1 MARVV
6 FPFRRTA
13 TLALLLAA
21 GAAQAQPACTPRYPS
36 PITTAAMF
44 DMAAVTADT
53 LDALEGVDVAIAA
66 RGGQDLSRYGLRHSH
81 LAFLLRGDDGQWQVL
96 HLLNRCKTD
105 SSQLY
110 REGLINLLGE
120 SALTTDLRVGIPTP
134 AVRAAL
140 KQLLAPPADLA
151 RALHQPRYSM
161 LAWPG
166 GSDYQNSNQWI
177 LEVTAAAMAQAA
189 DGTVLDTR
197 DAARD
202 WLQRHRFLPS
212 RLHIGLGKRLGA
224 RFFVD
229 NVAVTDHPAGERI
242 SGNYSVVTVE
252 SVFDF
257 LHARQALERELAIPQ
272 QSALPTVQPRP
283 STPSTPSTPPQETT
297 P

>member
-1 MARVV
+1 MPLTPSRLRLAGS
-6 FPFRRTA
+6 A
-13 TLALLLAA
+13 LALLLAT
-21 GAAQAQPACTPRYPS
+21 GAAQADPACAPRYPS
-36 PITTAAMF
+36 PVTTAAMF
-44 DMAAVTADT
+44 DMAALTADT
-53 LDALEGVDVAIAA
+53 LDALPGVDVAIAA

-110 REGLINLLGE
+110 REGLANLLGE
-120 SALTTDLRVGIPTP
+120 SSLTTDLRVGIPTAP
-134 AVRAAL
+134 VRAAL
-140 KQLLAPPADLA
+140 KQLLAPPADIA

-177 LEVTAAAMAQAA
+177 LEVTAAAMAQAD
-189 DGTVLDTR
+189 DGSVIANRDT
-197 DAARD
+197 ARD

-224 RFFVD
+224 RFFVA
-229 NVAVTDHPAGERI
+229 NVAVTDHPASERI

-257 LHARQALERELAIPQ
+257 LHARQALERELAIPHQ
-272 QSALPTVQPRP
+272 TALPTVQSRLTSP
-283 STPSTPSTPPQETT
+283 STTPQETT